1 MKNKAGLI
9 GIIITIVILI
19 VVVIISNISTGN
31 LSFVEG
37 AVGTIFVPIQ
47 NGIVFLKNKI
57 TGNDQENSDI
67 ASVDCKSN
75 SANLFIPGIMPLVE
89 IVILLAPI

>member
-9 GIIITIVILI
+9 GIIITVVVLI
-19 VVVIISNISTGN
+19 VVVIVSNISTGN
-31 LSFVEG
+31 LSFIEG

-57 TGNDQENSDI
+57 TGNE
-67 ASVDCKSN
+67 K
-75 SANLFIPGIMPLVE
+75 
-89 IVILLAPI
+89 